1 MPDADHNGAPATG
14 DTPDPVP
21 GAEVVDVEVEGPGM
35 HDDRA

>member
-1 MPDADHNGAPATG
+1 MPDADYDCAAATG

-21 GAEVVDVEVEGPGM
+21 GAEVVDVEVERSRM